1 MKSWYALSTVHAIS
15 FLHNIIMNNFAQLCI
30 CMCLFY
36 CYGDELLTG
45 NDKSLALKHYSGSI
59 VLCLI

>member
-1 MKSWYALSTVHAIS
+1 
-15 FLHNIIMNNFAQLCI
+15 MNNFAQLCT

-36 CYGDELLTG
+36 FYGDELLTG
-45 NDKSLALKHYSGSI
+45 NDKSLALKHYSGII